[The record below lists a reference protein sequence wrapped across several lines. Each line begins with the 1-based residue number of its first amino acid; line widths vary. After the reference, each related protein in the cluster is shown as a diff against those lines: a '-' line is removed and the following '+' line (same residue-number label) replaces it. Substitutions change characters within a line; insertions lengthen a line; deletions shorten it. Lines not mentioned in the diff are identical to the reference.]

1 MNTNT
6 DFLKSETRIN
16 LMRSFAGESQAR
28 NRYTFAQCT
37 AEQNNLYVLG
47 QLFKFTANQEKAHAE
62 VFYNLMKQSAGTN
75 AEITGG
81 YPIDVYD
88 NIDKLLLSSIHNEN
102 DEAETVYPAFAE
114 TAKKEGFQE
123 AAAKFMLIASVEE
136 THRRRFEYFEK
147 LLKQDKLF
155 KSDKTERWMCLNC
168 GHIHEAGEAPEKC
181 PVCGKNQG
189 YFIRVYDAPMTG
201 GMLLCQQ

>member
-1 MNTNT
+1 MNTNTT

-28 NRYTFAQCT
+28 NRYTFAQYT
-37 AEQNNLYVLG
+37 AEQNNLFVLG
-47 QLFKFTANQEKAHAE
+47 QVFRFTANQEKAHAE
-62 VFYNLMKQSAGTN
+62 VFYNLMKQSSGTN

-88 NIDKLLLSSIHNEN
+88 DMEKLLLSSIHNEN

-114 TAKKEGFQE
+114 IAKKEGFTE
-123 AAAKFMLIASVEE
+123 ASAKFKLIAFIEE
-136 THRRRFEYFEK
+136 THRKRFEYFEK

-168 GHIHEAGEAPEKC
+168 GHIHESGEAPGKC

-189 YFIRVYDAPMTG
+189 YFIRLGDAPFTG
-201 GMLLCQQ
+201 GALCQQ